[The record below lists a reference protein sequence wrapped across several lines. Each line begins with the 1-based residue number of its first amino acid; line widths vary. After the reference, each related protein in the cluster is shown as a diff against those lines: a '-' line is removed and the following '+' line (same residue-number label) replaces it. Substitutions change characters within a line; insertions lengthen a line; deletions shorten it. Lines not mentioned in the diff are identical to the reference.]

1 MSQEISTSPRM
12 NPLLIANSPAHPWS
26 ADSDAEHL
34 MDEVFFDLD
43 RILAG
48 GASLPEAPAP
58 EPSVA
63 LQTLVVPPLSLPAGF
78 LPTEPVAPKTETVNS
93 EVKANPNRENYF
105 DRLLLGAALAAVGAS
120 GVLWLVSKDILKLP
134 FLPPAPT
141 PVASQPVPVNPA
153 DGKFID
159 YMQRSLTAIDRRATS
174 SPTALQSGSK
184 LPAPGGVL
192 LPTQAPPTVLERVY
206 IPVFPPQMSNP
217 ALPISPGL
225 LTPRPSISLSPRPSN
240 SAAPKATS
248 NNSSNNSP
256 APRAETAEP
265 QRPERRQSSG
275 EERTAP
281 VEAPSVATASR
292 TLTGVLE
299 LGDSSAALFD
309 INGTTQRV
317 GVGEAIGDSGW
328 TLVKVENQQAI
339 IRRNGTVQSLYVG
352 GRF

>member
-1 MSQEISTSPRM
+1 VT
-12 NPLLIANSPAHPWS
+12 
-26 ADSDAEHL
+26 
-34 MDEVFFDLD
+34 
-43 RILAG
+43 
-48 GASLPEAPAP
+48 
-58 EPSVA
+58 
-63 LQTLVVPPLSLPAGF
+63 
-78 LPTEPVAPKTETVNS
+78 
-93 EVKANPNRENYF
+93 EVKANPNPENYF

-134 FLPPAPT
+134 FLPPTPS
-141 PVASQPVPVNPA
+141 PVASQPIPVNPA
-153 DGKFID
+153 DSKFID
-159 YMQRSLTAIDRRATS
+159 YMQQSLTAIDRRATS

-184 LPAPGGVL
+184 LPAPGGVP
-192 LPTQAPPTVLERVY
+192 LPTQAPPAVLERVY

-225 LTPRPSISLSPRPSN
+225 LTPRPSVSLSPRPSN

-248 NNSSNNSP
+248 NNSPNNSP
-256 APRAETAEP
+256 VPRAETVEP
-265 QRPERRQSSG
+265 QRPERRQSSS

-281 VEAPSVATASR
+281 VEAAPSVATASR

-317 GVGEAIGDSGW
+317 AVGETIGDSGW

-339 IRRNGTVQSLYVG
+339 LRRNGTVQSLYVG